1 MALATRT
8 LYCEHLSLIS
18 LEGKQRSGCCSLRV
32 YRVHIEQGRLPT
44 YLFNSASARTVLG
57 SVPHHVATKML
68 VIIASAAS
76 RVADVAAGNFIRP
89 VGEIIK

>member
-8 LYCEHLSLIS
+8 FNCEHLSLIS
-18 LEGKQRSGCCSLRV
+18 LAGKQRSGCSLGV